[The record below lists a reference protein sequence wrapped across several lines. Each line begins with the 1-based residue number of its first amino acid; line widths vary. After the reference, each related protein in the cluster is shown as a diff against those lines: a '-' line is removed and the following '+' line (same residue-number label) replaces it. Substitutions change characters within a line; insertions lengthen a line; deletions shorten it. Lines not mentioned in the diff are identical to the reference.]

1 MQNRAVTVNDFQ
13 TLIESNFSGFS
24 SVFVYGGEDASPP
37 QYGSVIISF
46 KPTTNTTMSTEFKN
60 SVVNFLK
67 DRCPVTIT
75 PVIIDP
81 ILTYLRFDTSV
92 IYDPSQTALNSNAI
106 KTFVQNNLQ
115 SYVLDNTDDYDT
127 LFSTSLLAKNTIDG
141 EPSIVSVSSKVSM
154 EVFVTPIEVSTDYTV
169 KYPSPIFHPHDG
181 HQSVVSSE
189 TFQYLDGENFVNAQI
204 KDDGSGKITLFNA
217 DTPSTIIADDFGV
230 VDYAAGEIKFNLARL
245 AAVENRINFGVR
257 AVLDG
262 NVIQSSQDNVI
273 VFNTGD
279 VSANLVS
286 VSTSTD
292 AGVAQASSEGT
303 TTTTTTTTSSASTS
317 SGSASGSGN
326 GGGY

>member
-1 MQNRAVTVNDFQ
+1 
-13 TLIESNFSGFS
+13 
-24 SVFVYGGEDASPP
+24 
-37 QYGSVIISF
+37 
-46 KPTTNTTMSTEFKN
+46 
-60 SVVNFLK
+60 
-67 DRCPVTIT
+67 
-75 PVIIDP
+75 
-81 ILTYLRFDTSV
+81 
-92 IYDPSQTALNSNAI
+92 
-106 KTFVQNNLQ
+106 
-115 SYVLDNTDDYDT
+115 
-127 LFSTSLLAKNTIDG
+127 
-141 EPSIVSVSSKVSM
+141 M